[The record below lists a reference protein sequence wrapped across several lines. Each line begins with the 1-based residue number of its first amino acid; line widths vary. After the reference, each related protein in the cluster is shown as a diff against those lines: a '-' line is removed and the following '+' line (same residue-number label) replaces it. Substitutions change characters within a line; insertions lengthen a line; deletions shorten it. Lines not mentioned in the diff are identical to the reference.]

1 MRVHHEAMNPPTEKA
16 AWAVIHVGPN
26 GEAFVVASSA
36 AVSADVIELG
46 ADVQSVGLPQPEHTG
61 FWLWEGVAWY
71 DGLDGTGLDDGTL
84 TLLSYRGAAARM
96 SMHERHD
103 ERPDE
108 EPETTIDA
116 LNALS

>member
-1 MRVHHEAMNPPTEKA
+1 MRVHHEAMSPARETP

-36 AVSADVIELG
+36 AVSADVDELG

-61 FWLWEGVAWY
+61 FWLWEGVSWF
-71 DGLDGTGLDDGTL
+71 DGLDGTGLDDGTM

-96 SMHERHD
+96 SMHEKMFD
-103 ERPDE
+103 GDPE
-108 EPETTIDA
+108 EAPEFVDFA
-116 LNALS
+116 